1 VRTTAQGLEQKMSEE
16 ETRAAVRT
24 LLEHVG
30 EDPNREGLL
39 DTPKRVAKAWRE
51 MTAGYAMDAAEA
63 LGTTFDV
70 KFDELIILRGIRF
83 TSMCEHHCLP
93 FQGTAT
99 VGYIPGD
106 RVVGL
111 SKLARVVDVFSK
123 RLQVQERMTEQIA
136 HSVFDHVDA
145 RGVGVV
151 IRAHHSC
158 MGCRGVRQPDA
169 MMTTSCM
176 LGILKDDPTAR
187 GELLALE

>member
-1 VRTTAQGLEQKMSEE
+1 MSDEQEVRE
-16 ETRAAVRT
+16 AVKK
-24 LLEHVG
+24 LLKHVG
-30 EDPNREGLL
+30 EDPEREGLL

-51 MTAGYAMDAAEA
+51 MTEGYKMDAAEA

-70 KFDELIILRGIRF
+70 SFDEMVILRGIRF

-106 RVVGL
+106 RVIGL

-136 HSVFDHVDA
+136 NAVMDHVDA
-145 RGVGVV
+145 QGVGVV

-158 MGCRGVRQPDA
+158 MGCRGVKQQDA

-176 LGILKDDPTAR
+176 LGLLKDDPSAR
-187 GELLALE
+187 SELLALE